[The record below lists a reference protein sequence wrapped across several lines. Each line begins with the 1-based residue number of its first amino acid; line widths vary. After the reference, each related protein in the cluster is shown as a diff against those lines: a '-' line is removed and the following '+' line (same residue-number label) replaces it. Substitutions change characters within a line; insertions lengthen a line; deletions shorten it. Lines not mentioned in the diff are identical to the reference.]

1 MSLVLTNVTNRQRS
15 TWEAAGSSPGILA
28 ERDRRSSSAEW
39 GARLELL
46 GASLELRDLKTSST
60 FSSLG
65 FFVAHIIVAL
75 TSVRLM
81 KTLGL

>member
-1 MSLVLTNVTNRQRS
+1 MSLVLINVTNRQRS

-28 ERDRRSSSAEW
+28 ERDRRSSSAEG

-65 FFVAHIIVAL
+65 FFVAHIL
-75 TSVRLM
+75 WH
-81 KTLGL
+81 